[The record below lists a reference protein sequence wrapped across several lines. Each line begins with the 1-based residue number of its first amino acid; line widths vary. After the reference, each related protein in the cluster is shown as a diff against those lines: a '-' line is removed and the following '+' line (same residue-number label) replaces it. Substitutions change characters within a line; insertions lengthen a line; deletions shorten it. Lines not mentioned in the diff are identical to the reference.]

1 MGPWVVSPN
10 AGFFSQDFRQIEQM
24 DLPESWVISIFVE
37 LFWQKPWVILE
48 NSVKWSIFWQKM
60 RYFGKFP
67 TEIVKIVKYWNFE
80 LSESLVLPKIKENL
94 PKPWVIFKI
103 FLSYFEKLEL
113 FCSKNPWVILVLPK
127 KKPALMTTRQPV
139 SMTQGTESVK
149 MPFVG
154 KGWQGGRSRETDET
168 RFKFCSLYNGENGLK
183 CGKTSLLVVLFN

>member
-1 MGPWVVSPN
+1 MQD
-10 AGFFSQDFRQIEQM
+10 FFSQDFRQIEQM

-48 NSVKWSIFWQKM
+48 NSVKWSIFWQKI

-80 LSESLVLPKIKENL
+80 LSESLVLPQIKENL

-113 FCSKNPWVILVLPK
+113 FCSKNPWVILVSSK
-127 KKPALMTTRQPV
+127 K
-139 SMTQGTESVK
+139 
-149 MPFVG
+149 
-154 KGWQGGRSRETDET
+154 
-168 RFKFCSLYNGENGLK
+168 
-183 CGKTSLLVVLFN
+183 SLLYASRWTFWYPTCPFNLLKSSKTRT